1 MTTAYCH
8 RRSYNPLASL
18 QRMQKKAKQSVF
30 DSIILVG
37 ACERKDK
44 NGQYQILPFTNYG
57 THISIMAPG
66 EEIESMAPGG
76 GMMRMTGTS
85 QAAPM
90 VTGAVGILWSLDKNL
105 TSGEIKDL
113 LINSATLKVQDSL
126 YKEHEGEREFYPL
139 LNIYEA
145 ISQRKNRE

>member
-1 MTTAYCH
+1 
-8 RRSYNPLASL
+8 
-18 QRMQKKAKQSVF
+18 
-30 DSIILVG
+30 
-37 ACERKDK
+37 
-44 NGQYQILPFTNYG
+44 
-57 THISIMAPG
+57 
-66 EEIESMAPGG
+66 
-76 GMMRMTGTS
+76 MRMTGTS

-90 VTGAVGILWSLDKNL
+90 VTGAVGILRSLDKNL

-113 LINSATLKVQDSL
+113 LINSATQKVQDSL